1 MLGFAFVTRAVVLSA
16 LHADDRSRLRRRH
29 VGADAAG
36 GRLVVAYTSGL
47 PEYLEVFAELDPT
60 EHGTDAVSKVTCR
73 DVGDD
78 DLL

>member
-1 MLGFAFVTRAVVLSA
+1 
-16 LHADDRSRLRRRH
+16 
-29 VGADAAG
+29 
-36 GRLVVAYTSGL
+36 VVAYTSGL

-60 EHGTDAVSKVTCR
+60 EHGTDVVSKVTCR